1 MEGGVEVE
9 VVVAKKKKERE
20 GRERERGLVLEGCL
34 FAGGPGGKAI

>member
-1 MEGGVEVE
+1 ME
-9 VVVAKKKKERE
+9 VVVAKKKRE